1 MVHMASELNKMRDI
15 VYARCKGYCEKCG
28 NALPESWALHHRKL
42 KSRGGKDEVCNL
54 VALHHGCHN
63 LDTDSVHGNPCWA
76 DQIGLMVGSWQDPN
90 ECPLTLPDGSIVIL
104 NNEGNYHYL
113 ERKGNGW

>member
-1 MVHMASELNKMRDI
+1 MAYMASELNKMRDM

-28 NALPESWALHHRKL
+28 NALPQSWALHHRKL

-76 DQIGLMVGSWQDPN
+76 DQIGLMVGSWQEPN